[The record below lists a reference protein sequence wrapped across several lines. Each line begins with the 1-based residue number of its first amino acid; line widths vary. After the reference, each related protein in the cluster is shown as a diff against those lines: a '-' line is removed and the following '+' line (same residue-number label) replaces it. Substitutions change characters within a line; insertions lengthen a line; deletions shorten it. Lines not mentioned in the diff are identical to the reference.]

1 MRAFLGFLQIACGI
15 GGVIALFN
23 GQWLAM
29 VGALTTAFV
38 IGLVGVRATKAV
50 NGISDLGFEAI
61 GSVSQAVD
69 LIRRGAYTQ
78 AEGVSLG
85 AVNSLRFGGDRH
97 FLPIALTVR
106 AVALC
111 ANGKFDAARM
121 AADEAEALSRNPPA
135 RSPGGYDEI
144 RPMILAVQREL
155 RSSTPSS
162 GRVVLEFLAAE
173 EAV

>member
-29 VGALTTAFV
+29 VGAWTTAFV

-50 NGISDLGFEAI
+50 NGISDMGRESI
-61 GSVSQAVD
+61 GSVPQTID

-85 AVNSLRFGGDRH
+85 AVNSFRIGGDRH

-106 AVALC
+106 AVALG
-111 ANGKFDAARM
+111 ANGKFDAARK
-121 AADEAEALSRNPPA
+121 AADEAELLSRNTPA
-135 RSPGGYDEI
+135 RIPGGYDEI
-144 RPMILAVQREL
+144 RPVILAVQREL

-162 GRVVLEFLAAE
+162 ACVVSVFLAAN